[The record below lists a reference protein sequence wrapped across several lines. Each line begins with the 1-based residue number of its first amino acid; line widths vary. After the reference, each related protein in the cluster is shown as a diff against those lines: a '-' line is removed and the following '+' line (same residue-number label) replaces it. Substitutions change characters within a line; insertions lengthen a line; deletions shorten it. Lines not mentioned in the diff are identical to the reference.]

1 MFRSE
6 TVRRGLQIIVGSILF
21 DAQPL
26 LALRHAVY
34 RLLFGLGSDPIIS
47 RNVLFIRPHGL
58 GPGEIKLGDRIGI
71 NYNTEIDYSGGLEIA
86 DDVWISQNVM
96 IHTHEHRVHT
106 RALKRDQPT
115 ELVPLHIG
123 QDAWI
128 GAYALIMP
136 SVHRIGRGAIVA
148 AGAVV
153 TRDVPDWE
161 VFGGVP
167 ARKIGERR
175 PE

>member
-1 MFRSE
+1 MLESE
-6 TVRRGLQIIVGSILF
+6 TVRRGLQIIVGNILF
-21 DAQPL
+21 DVQPL
-26 LALRHAVY
+26 LSLRHAVY

-58 GPGEIKLGDRIGI
+58 GPGEIKLGNRIGI
-71 NYNTEIDYSGGLEIA
+71 NYNTEIDYSGGVEIA
-86 DDVWISQNVM
+86 DDVWISQHVM

-106 RALKRDQPT
+106 RALKKNQPT
-115 ELVPLHIG
+115 ALIPLQIG

-136 SVHRIGRGAIVA
+136 TVEYIGRGAIVA
-148 AGAVV
+148 AGAVA
-153 TRDVPDWE
+153 TKNVPDWAI
-161 VFGGVP
+161 FGGVP
-167 ARKIGERR
+167 ARQIGERR